1 MDDLRAWRW
10 LTLVVD
16 LGGLQPAAD
25 RVHRTPSTLS
35 HAIKQLEAQVGLPL
49 VAYEGRRL
57 ILTEVGRLLTQRIR
71 PVLRDLDG
79 AQALV
84 MQLAQGIEPVLA
96 VAIDQI
102 IPIKLV
108 ANALAELAA
117 AYPQTRVEL
126 YETVLGGGPALL
138 QSGAVGLYV
147 GTQPVAGLPVQ
158 RLDRLLLVPCAAK
171 SHPLAQITGVTEA
184 DLRRHRQIVIRD
196 SAPSRMANGSWLS
209 AEQRFTVDH
218 LHTAL
223 KLIEAGM
230 GFAWLPEAL
239 LASHPGLAPLHL
251 AVPQDDEAPI
261 HWACHAAF
269 AAGLAGATFIAALVA
284 QFAGHDARDCPQS
297 EDNQAGGDNPP
308 HNDEPK

>member
-1 MDDLRAWRW
+1 MTKTRHMDDLRAWRW

-16 LGGLQPAAD
+16 LGGLQAAAD

-57 ILTEVGRLLTQRIR
+57 ILTDVGRLLTQRIR

-84 MQLAQGIEPVLA
+84 QQLAQGVEPVLA

-102 IPIKLV
+102 IPIEWV

-138 QSGAVGLYV
+138 HSGVVGLYV
-147 GTQPVAGLPVQ
+147 GTQPVAGLPAQ
-158 RLDRLLLVPCAAK
+158 RLARLHLVPCASK
-171 SHPLAQITGVTEA
+171 SHPLARITGVTEA
-184 DLRRHRQIVIRD
+184 DLRSFRQIVIRD
-196 SAPSRMANGSWLS
+196 SAPGRMANGSWLA

-223 KLIEAGM
+223 ALIAAGL
-230 GFAWLPEAL
+230 GFAWLPKTL
-239 LASHPGLAPLHL
+239 LASQPQLMLLAL
-251 AVPQDDEAPI
+251 AQPQDDDAPI
-261 HWACHAAF
+261 HLVGQAAF
-269 AAGLAGATFIAALVA
+269 AAGLAGAALIAALIA
-284 QFAGHDARDCPQS
+284 QCSSQEPRRRPQS
-297 EDNQAGGDNPP
+297 E
-308 HNDEPK
+308 